1 MSGNTQDESFEE
13 ASDTSNDEYTNDTN
27 QPSQDSCQSD
37 EVYYQSDESETDN
50 ELLPSLSLDE
60 CTQNQDTL
68 VTPPVENVSDSSA
81 TDEEVTNETSN
92 VDSELNDSHETIH
105 EQQHYDEC
113 FQQNINQPNLNERA
127 YYANVYQY
135 IPQAAIDQNVLSNNN
150 NYVLAHTR
158 IDPNLLN
165 VENNVTM
172 QATAD
177 YVRPLTIVRN
187 NPISNNQ
194 SQYWN
199 ETRPLPSPYYGTI
212 ANGTNTLGYGQLIND
227 LNASL
232 AANQPF
238 REYLALTESQS
249 NKRKKKRVRKP
260 ESEYSRRFSSI
271 TSPNIIDGIRQT
283 EIAQCSNCGVH
294 DTPAWRRDLQGIA
307 LLCNACGL

>member
-165 VENNVTM
+165 
-172 QATAD
+172 
-177 YVRPLTIVRN
+177 
-187 NPISNNQ
+187 
-194 SQYWN
+194 YWN

-307 LLCNACGL
+307 LLCNACGLYLKNKGIHRPTELAPDGTVRFRRTQRP